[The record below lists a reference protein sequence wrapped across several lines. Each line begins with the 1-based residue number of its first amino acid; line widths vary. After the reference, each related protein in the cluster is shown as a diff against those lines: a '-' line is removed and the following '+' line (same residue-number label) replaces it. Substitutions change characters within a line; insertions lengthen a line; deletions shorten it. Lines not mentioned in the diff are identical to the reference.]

1 MSDSREPRRSSPR
14 DAVERAARELFI
26 ERGFDGVSVD
36 EIARRAGVSKPT
48 IYAHFGDKA
57 GLFTYILE
65 GACARLLA
73 PIVDPTAEQRPI
85 AEVLVDLAYSYTRT
99 VLAPDVLSLHRLFM
113 AEAERFPDLSRRYYA
128 AGPETA
134 HRALAAFLKA
144 RSELGE
150 IACANPM
157 MAAEQFAGLVLG
169 PMRLKLLFAVERS
182 PDWDVVDAYSRE
194 AIALFLT
201 GVVGGRRQMSWRR
214 AGRRLSRA

>member
-1 MSDSREPRRSSPR
+1 MSDSRGARRSGPR
-14 DAVERAARELFI
+14 EAVERAARELFI
-26 ERGFDGVSVD
+26 ERGFAGVSVD

-57 GLFTYILE
+57 GLFAHILE

-99 VLAPDVLSLHRLFM
+99 VLAPEVLSLHRLFI
-113 AEAERFPDLSRRYYA
+113 AEAERFPELSRRYHA

-134 HRALAAFLKA
+134 HRALAGFLEA
-144 RSELGE
+144 RAEAGE

-157 MAAEQFAGLVLG
+157 MAAEQFAGLVLS
-169 PMRLKLLFAVERS
+169 PFRLKLLFAVERT
-182 PDWDVVDAYSRE
+182 PDWTMVDRYSRD
-194 AIALFLT
+194 AVTIFL
-201 GVVGGRRQMSWRR
+201 
-214 AGRRLSRA
+214 AGLAVRS